1 MSINAERTINW
12 VEQGYIPDNI
22 IRKGIRRL
30 LKQRLHEISAND
42 TEQASLLK
50 NAFIAGMKTSPVALT
65 PEKANEQHYEVPSS
79 FYEMVLGKH
88 NKYSCCYW
96 DEETASLNDAEK
108 NALRLSCE
116 HAAIENGH
124 SILELGC
131 GWGSLTLWMAQHYPQ
146 SQITA
151 VSNSH
156 SQKQYIESVAEQR
169 GITNIKII
177 TCDMNDFE
185 STEVFDRIVSLEMF
199 EHMRN
204 WKNLFE
210 KVSTWLKDEGKFF
223 MHVFSHRAVPY
234 AFEVKDSSDWMSEY
248 FFTGGMMPCDDLPLH
263 FQDNLKISNS
273 WSWNGKHYEKT
284 SNAWLKRMD
293 EQKSELM
300 PLFKS
305 TYGEDLAQTWWM
317 RWRLFF
323 MACAELFAYENGQQ
337 WHVMHYVFNKR

>member
-1 MSINAERTINW
+1 MSIGAQRTINW

-30 LKQRLHEISAND
+30 LKERLLEISEKNSESAV
-42 TEQASLLK
+42 SLKHKFIESMK
-50 NAFIAGMKTSPVALT
+50 NSPIAIS
-65 PEKANEQHYEVPSS
+65 PEKANQQHYEVPSK

-96 DEETASLNDAEK
+96 DDQTPTLTEAEEK
-108 NALRLSCE
+108 ALYLSCS
-116 HAAIENGH
+116 HADLKNEQT
-124 SILELGC
+124 ILELGC
-131 GWGSLTLWMAQHYPQ
+131 GWGSLTLWMAQHYPD

-151 VSNSH
+151 VSNSQ
-156 SQKQYIESVAEQR
+156 SQKQYIESVAKQR
-169 GITNIKII
+169 GLTNIKII

-185 STEVFDRIVSLEMF
+185 TNETFDRIVSLEMF

-204 WKNLFE
+204 WQSLFE

-223 MHVFSHRAVPY
+223 MHVFSHRTVPY
-234 AFEVKDSSDWMSEY
+234 AFEVKDSSDWMSEH
-248 FFTGGMMPCDDLPLH
+248 FFTGGMMPSDDLPLH
-263 FQDNLKISNS
+263 FQDHLKINNS
-273 WSWNGKHYEKT
+273 WSWNGGHYEKT

-293 EQKSELM
+293 ENKQELM

-337 WHVMHYVFNKR
+337 WHVMHYLFDKR